1 MSVLATLSP
10 LYEGIREEARA
21 VARAVE
27 PISAEADS
35 MSTVHPD
42 VLDAL
47 RKSDLSD
54 LMVPAA
60 YGGRFEK
67 VDPLAV
73 CVVREELMAVCSH
86 LDSLFGL
93 QGIGSF
99 AISVGGSQE
108 QRERWLPQVAAGEV
122 LPALA
127 LTEPSV
133 GSDLKGMITRAT
145 VQGSTIELTGEK
157 SWISNAGAA
166 AFYTV
171 LAREGDGMSTFLV
184 PADTPG
190 VSVSPLA
197 DLAAPHVLGNVSFDH
212 VQLDDSHRIG
222 LAGGGL
228 ELVLSTLAVFRISV
242 AGASIGLAR
251 TAIETARDHANT
263 REQFGKP
270 LVRLGPV
277 AGLLADSWADLA
289 ATRLLTYEAAKLAK
303 EDPRTNLEYSSLAKL
318 AATEACGRIVDRC
331 TQVMGR
337 FGLVAD
343 SRIERCV
350 RQARPMRVYE
360 GASEVIRLGVAR
372 KLSTEESI

>member
-1 MSVLATLSP
+1 MSVLATLTP

-21 VARAVE
+21 VARSIE
-27 PISAEADS
+27 PLSAEADS

-60 YGGRFEK
+60 YGGRFDT

-99 AISVGGSQE
+99 AITVGGSQE

-133 GSDLKGMITRAT
+133 GSDLKGMTTRAT

-166 AFYTV
+166 HFYTV

-184 PADTPG
+184 PTDTPG
-190 VSVSPLA
+190 VSVSPLE
-197 DLAAPHVLGNVSFDH
+197 DLAAPHVIGNVSFDH

-222 LAGGGL
+222 VAGGGL

-303 EDPRTNLEYSSLAKL
+303 EDPRANLEYSSLAKL

-337 FGLVAD
+337 FGLIHD

-372 KLSTEESI
+372 KLSTEDSI